1 MFSSQGK
8 RTLLG
13 GSRRAERR
21 LEQAFK
27 GRRRGKH
34 QPASLGVTEQRAIG
48 CFVVNDSWIS
58 GREGDESTL

>member
-13 GSRRAERR
+13 GSRRAETR

-27 GRRRGKH
+27 RRGKH